1 MIAAAGDNWLGFSL
15 ALSSCAEEEEKMTV
29 VDVAILLRCAKFRV
43 NRVHRLAAP
52 ARAGA
57 ASPRIQ
63 WPSGDVVSM
72 VDSLSFFMTSA
83 SSTMEIITLR

>member
-1 MIAAAGDNWLGFSL
+1 
-15 ALSSCAEEEEKMTV
+15 MTV

-83 SSTMEIITLR
+83 SSTMEQTEARHWSSGSEVPFITEFE